1 MVIIDLSANET
12 KARAYSQQ
20 GHGKQHKPI
29 QRPDTYQRL
38 PEDMQLN
45 TCEQQP
51 VHTSGSVPSGK
62 AHDTVQR
69 IARATHCRAG
79 LVARH
84 TCHTKFPFLPFHTH
98 HCECVPTH
106 YVLIL
111 ILL

>member
-51 VHTSGSVPSGK
+51 VHTFGLWPGQSLVCCHVGS
-62 AHDTVQR
+62 
-69 IARATHCRAG
+69 
-79 LVARH
+79 
-84 TCHTKFPFLPFHTH
+84 
-98 HCECVPTH
+98 
-106 YVLIL
+106 
-111 ILL
+111 

>member
-51 VHTSGSVPSGK
+51 VHTFGLEAALRRCSSPGCMRIPKVAILKNRIIQRFHLSAAMCGHSRVGSGR
-62 AHDTVQR
+62 QMN
-69 IARATHCRAG
+69 
-79 LVARH
+79 
-84 TCHTKFPFLPFHTH
+84 
-98 HCECVPTH
+98 
-106 YVLIL
+106 
-111 ILL
+111 

>member
-51 VHTSGSVPSGK
+51 VHTFGLSAVIPSLFV
-62 AHDTVQR
+62 HR
-69 IARATHCRAG
+69 PLPIAKWPVCQ
-79 LVARH
+79 
-84 TCHTKFPFLPFHTH
+84 PSD
-98 HCECVPTH
+98 
-106 YVLIL
+106 
-111 ILL
+111 

>member
-51 VHTSGSVPSGK
+51 VHTF
-62 AHDTVQR
+62 
-69 IARATHCRAG
+69 G
-79 LVARH
+79 LEAEVRRYSISERDS
-84 TCHTKFPFLPFHTH
+84 TPKPD
-98 HCECVPTH
+98 
-106 YVLIL
+106 I
-111 ILL
+111 

>member
-51 VHTSGSVPSGK
+51 VHTFGLK
-62 AHDTVQR
+62 APLSCAFKRKLLCGTN
-69 IARATHCRAG
+69 
-79 LVARH
+79 
-84 TCHTKFPFLPFHTH
+84 LPAACYF
-98 HCECVPTH
+98 
-106 YVLIL
+106 
-111 ILL
+111 

>member
-51 VHTSGSVPSGK
+51 VHTFGLGADLRLFLSDDGYAFEPYAEALFPDLVRLGFSDFAGYRSLTSL
-62 AHDTVQR
+62 TVE
-69 IARATHCRAG
+69 
-79 LVARH
+79 
-84 TCHTKFPFLPFHTH
+84 CHSELTR
-98 HCECVPTH
+98 
-106 YVLIL
+106 
-111 ILL
+111 

>member
-51 VHTSGSVPSGK
+51 VHTFGLIVLKNSKNLLSHFPPISVALEKLAPF
-62 AHDTVQR
+62 
-69 IARATHCRAG
+69 AR
-79 LVARH
+79 
-84 TCHTKFPFLPFHTH
+84 
-98 HCECVPTH
+98 
-106 YVLIL
+106 
-111 ILL
+111 

>member
-1 MVIIDLSANET
+1 MVKIDLSANET

-51 VHTSGSVPSGK
+51 VHTLGSMQSF
-62 AHDTVQR
+62 A
-69 IARATHCRAG
+69 A
-79 LVARH
+79 
-84 TCHTKFPFLPFHTH
+84 
-98 HCECVPTH
+98 
-106 YVLIL
+106 LITNVCNADFSA
-111 ILL
+111 

>member
-51 VHTSGSVPSGK
+51 VHTFRAPVVCLMSHPSVFTDETTAFSY
-62 AHDTVQR
+62 Q
-69 IARATHCRAG
+69 
-79 LVARH
+79 VA
-84 TCHTKFPFLPFHTH
+84 
-98 HCECVPTH
+98 
-106 YVLIL
+106 
-111 ILL
+111 LLEPISVDVTYFKIFSPIQTRTRFRNS

>member
-51 VHTSGSVPSGK
+51 VHTFGLFKLSTLK
-62 AHDTVQR
+62 AG
-69 IARATHCRAG
+69 HCQ
-79 LVARH
+79 
-84 TCHTKFPFLPFHTH
+84 TKPA
-98 HCECVPTH
+98 
-106 YVLIL
+106 
-111 ILL
+111 

>member
-51 VHTSGSVPSGK
+51 VHTFGLGTDLSCMLEERLLSGEAVWK
-62 AHDTVQR
+62 LFR
-69 IARATHCRAG
+69 
-79 LVARH
+79 
-84 TCHTKFPFLPFHTH
+84 
-98 HCECVPTH
+98 
-106 YVLIL
+106 
-111 ILL
+111 